1 MPQQV
6 STSSVRPDRWKILPV
21 VLLSPFMGC
30 LDGSIVNVALP
41 TMAKELGVGLDSVQ
55 WTVSSYLIVV
65 SALVLVF
72 GKVADLLG
80 KKRVFVWG
88 FLVFGSGSLLC
99 ALAWNLPVLIAARSF
114 QAIGAAMFM
123 SSNQGIIATIFPPEE
138 RGRALGLM
146 GTTVAVGTMV
156 GPPLGGIMVELFGWP
171 SLFLINIPISLFAFI
186 AGAAKLPQ
194 EERKGS
200 LAGFDLAGA
209 ALFTL
214 FVVGL
219 FYYLLDGQS
228 SGWAA
233 PAELASLAAAA
244 LCLALFLRRERRVAD
259 PMLDLSIFRSGLFSA
274 SVLCVLLVFCSS
286 FCVNI
291 VQPFYLQDVLG
302 LSPAM
307 AGIILLASPLA
318 SGAIAPLSGYL
329 ADRVGGETLTV
340 AGLLVELA
348 SLAGMSFLG
357 AHSSPLWVALC
368 LAIFGVGQGIFSS
381 PNTKLIMAHAP
392 HDKLGI
398 AGSINALARNM
409 GMVSGI
415 AFAVSILY
423 GVMSARLGYKVSGFV
438 PGSGEAFVAGM
449 RIAFVSAAC
458 LMAVAIALTVLRV
471 GRSRSS
477 SANASA

>member
-1 MPQQV
+1 MLEQA
-6 STSSVRPDRWKILPV
+6 STSTVRPDRWRILPV
-21 VLLSPFMGC
+21 TLLAPFMGC

-41 TMAKELGVGLDSVQ
+41 TMAKDLGVGLDSVQ

-72 GKVADLLG
+72 GKVADLMG
-80 KKRVFVWG
+80 KKRVFIYG

-99 ALAWNLPVLIAARSF
+99 ALAWSLPVLIAARAF

-123 SSNQGIIATIFPPEE
+123 SSNQGLIASIFPPQE

-146 GTTVAVGTMV
+146 GTTVAVGTMI

-186 AGAAKLPQ
+186 AGGAKLPR
-194 EERKGS
+194 EDKRSS
-200 LAGFDLAGA
+200 LAGFDIVGSV
-209 ALFTL
+209 LFTL

-219 FYYLLDGQS
+219 FYFLLDGQS

-233 PAELASLAAAA
+233 PGELASIAAAV
-244 LCLALFLRRERRVAD
+244 LCLALFLRRERRIAD
-259 PMLDLSIFRSGLFSA
+259 PMLDLSIFRSGLFSV
-274 SVLCVLLVFCSS
+274 SVLCVLFVFCAS

-307 AGIILLASPLA
+307 AGLMLLASPLL
-318 SGAIAPLSGYL
+318 SGASAPLSGYL
-329 ADRVGGETLTV
+329 ADRVGGEFLTV
-340 AGLLVELA
+340 VGLLIELA
-348 SLAGMSFLG
+348 SLVGMSFLG
-357 AHSSPLWVALC
+357 SASSPLWAAAC
-368 LAIFGVGQGIFSS
+368 LALFGFGQGIFSS

-392 HDKLGI
+392 QDKLGI

-423 GVMSARLGYKVSGFV
+423 GVMSGILGHKVTGYV
-438 PGSGEAFVAGM
+438 AGENEAFVVGM
-449 RIAFVSAAC
+449 RAAFLAAGG
-458 LMAVAIALTVLRV
+458 LIAIAIGLTVLRA
-471 GRSRSS
+471 RISRPS